1 MGLIKCK
8 DCGAEI
14 SEDCTTCPNCGANIL
29 KQTNP
34 NLQNNL
40 QKQSGCMLVLCGIM
54 GVVGSIWIIIA
65 FKGNGFIL
73 FTNIMLFIIGAYCLL
88 NGIGRMLNN
97 KKDE

>member
-34 NLQNNL
+34 NLQ
-40 QKQSGCMLVLCGIM
+40 KQVGCLMVIPLSIIVI
-54 GVVGSIWIIIA
+54 VSIWTIIDGA
-65 FKGNGFIL
+65 SGL
-73 FTNIMLFIIGAYCLL
+73 LLFITIVSIIGGAI
-88 NGIGRMLNN
+88 GILYGISQML
-97 KKDE
+97 K

>member
-40 QKQSGCMLVLCGIM
+40 QKQSGCMYVLSGIISFI
-54 GVVGSIWIIIA
+54 GSIWLIIE
-65 FKGNGFIL
+65 FKPSGFIL
-73 FTNIMLFIIGAYCLL
+73 FLYIMMLIIGASILL
-88 NGIGRMLNN
+88 NSIIIMLNN
-97 KKDE
+97 KKDK

>member
-34 NLQNNL
+34 NLQ
-40 QKQSGCMLVLCGIM
+40 KQVGCGMVILWSIPVIM
-54 GVVGSIWIIIA
+54 SIWAIIDM
-65 FKGNGFIL
+65 GSGL
-73 FTNIMLFIIGAYCLL
+73 PLFIAIVSIIGGAI
-88 NGIGRMLNN
+88 GILSGISKML
-97 KKDE
+97 K